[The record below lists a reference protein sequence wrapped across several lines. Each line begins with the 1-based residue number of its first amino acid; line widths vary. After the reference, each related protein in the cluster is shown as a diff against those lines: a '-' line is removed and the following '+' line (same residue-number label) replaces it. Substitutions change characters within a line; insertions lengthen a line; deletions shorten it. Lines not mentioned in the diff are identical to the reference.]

1 MMLLET
7 KNSPKSNTRFSS
19 GGAYIVALF
28 AANAIRPALVHM
40 LTTICFFP
48 RQCGLLM
55 VAETMSMGILSLPA
69 AVASIGLAPAIV
81 ILVGLGI
88 LASYTGYVIG
98 QFKYRYP
105 QVSSISDAGAILL
118 GPIGRELFFAGHMLY
133 TIFIMA
139 SHILTFTVAF
149 NVITEHGTC
158 SLVFGVVGL
167 VISLGLSLPRQLQ
180 KMTWLSLAC
189 MLCCQDEST

>member
-1 MMLLET
+1 
-7 KNSPKSNTRFSS
+7 
-19 GGAYIVALF
+19 
-28 AANAIRPALVHM
+28 
-40 LTTICFFP
+40 
-48 RQCGLLM
+48 M

-69 AVASIGLAPAIV
+69 AVAEIGLAPAIV

-105 QVSSISDAGAILL
+105 QVSSVSDAGAILL
-118 GPIGRELFFAGHMLY
+118 GPVGRELFFAGHMLY

>member
-1 MMLLET
+1 
-7 KNSPKSNTRFSS
+7 
-19 GGAYIVALF
+19 
-28 AANAIRPALVHM
+28 
-40 LTTICFFP
+40 
-48 RQCGLLM
+48 M

-69 AVASIGLAPAIV
+69 AVAGIGLAPAIV

-105 QVSSISDAGAILL
+105 QVSSVSDAGAILL

-167 VISLGLSLPRQLQ
+167 VLSLGLSLPRTLQ

-189 MLCCQDEST
+189 M